1 MSQENVDVVREYFA
15 VVNDGD
21 FPRVMAF
28 YAEDVELI
36 IPADAFLDPGTFSGR
51 EAVGRWFGDWFRTFR
66 RGYHFDLDEVRDL
79 GELVFAA
86 VTHGGLGKASGA
98 EVHATMNYLF
108 GIRDGRIARLELFSD
123 RSEALNAAGAPE

>member
-1 MSQENVDVVREYFA
+1 MSQENVEVVRDYFA
-15 VVNDGD
+15 VTNDGD
-21 FPRVMAF
+21 FPRVMGF

-36 IPADAFLDPGTFSGR
+36 IPAHAFLEPGTFSGR

-66 RGYHFDLDEVRDL
+66 RGYHFDLEEVRDL

-86 VTHGGLGKASGA
+86 VRHGGLGKASGA

-108 GIRDGRIARLELFSD
+108 GIRDGKIARLELFPD
-123 RSEALNAAGAPE
+123 RSQALDAAGATE